1 MTVSVPWDSAAP
13 KEVPPPVVVQETPAE
28 PVVEAEEAKSTGSV
42 HQASGH
48 PVQKWWAFFASE
60 SFLLALFAALPDY
73 GISIPSATQGLLM
86 LAVGGIVG
94 YKVPRKAG
102 E

>member
-13 KEVPPPVVVQETPAE
+13 KEVPPPVVVQEPPGE
-28 PVVEAEEAKSTGSV
+28 PEVQEVESTGSV